1 VQVARRKSMLM
12 RSLMLGLV
20 LITSSAAGAE
30 PVMGRDYVLVQP
42 AQPPDAR
49 DTIEVIQ
56 FFSYG
61 CPHCAAMHERVSEWS
76 ADLPAGVVYKRVPV
90 GFGRPAWINLARTYY
105 ALEAIGELER
115 IDGALYEA
123 LHEQH
128 LSLVDE
134 KSIAAWL
141 EEQGVDAAK
150 FSAAFNS
157 FSVETRLARA
167 EALTRSY
174 RIAAVPTFTVAG
186 EFAVLGRSEAQVIA
200 TTDALVAKVRSGTTA
215 AGR

>member
-1 VQVARRKSMLM
+1 MLM
-12 RSLMLGLV
+12 RSLILGLV
-20 LITSSAAGAE
+20 LITSSAANSAE

-42 AQPPDAR
+42 AQPPDTP

-61 CPHCAAMHERVSEWS
+61 CPHCAAMHERVSVWS
-76 ADLPAGVVYKRVPV
+76 AHLPAGVVYKRVPV
-90 GFGRPAWINLARTYY
+90 GFGRPAWINLARAYY
-105 ALEAIGELER
+105 ALEAIGEHER
-115 IDGALYEA
+115 VDAALYQA
-123 LHEQH
+123 LHEQR

-141 EEQGVDAAK
+141 EKHGVDAAK

-174 RIAAVPTFTVAG
+174 RITAVPTFTVAG
-186 EFAVLGRSEAQVIA
+186 RFAVLGRSEAQTIA
-200 TTDALVAKVRSGTTA
+200 TTDALVTKVRSGTTA